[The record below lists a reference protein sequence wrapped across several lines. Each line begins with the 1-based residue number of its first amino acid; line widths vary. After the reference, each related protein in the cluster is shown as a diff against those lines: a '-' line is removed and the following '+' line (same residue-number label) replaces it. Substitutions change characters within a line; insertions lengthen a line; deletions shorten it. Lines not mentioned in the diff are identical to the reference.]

1 MRYPLRGRLVPQP
14 EDRPAM
20 IVRPKLHWFRMIF
33 VWHGSVLPKML
44 PRLGLI
50 MVLGLVAV
58 PVHRLL
64 LSRLAFDLNIQPFT
78 LVGISLAV
86 FLGFRNTV
94 SYERY
99 WEARKLWGQLLNV
112 SRSLARQ
119 ALSATQWP
127 PEGAETR
134 GFVLTLAAFAH
145 ALKHQLRGSDPAAEL
160 KELLPAPSLQGVLA
174 ARYRPVAIL
183 LLLGRQVGD
192 ARRGGQI
199 SEMMA
204 LAMENNLNQLADILG
219 GCERIANTPI
229 PLPYAV
235 LLHRTV
241 YGFCMALPFGLAST
255 VGWLTPLFAVFISY
269 TFIALDAIADEIEE
283 PFGSDPNDLPLNT
296 LTLGIKASLLE
307 LLGDPLPPEPAV
319 PKDYVLL

>member
-1 MRYPLRGRLVPQP
+1 
-14 EDRPAM
+14 M

-33 VWHGSVLPKML
+33 VWRGSVLPKML

-50 MVLGLVAV
+50 LALGLVAV
-58 PVHRLL
+58 PVHRLV

-127 PEGAETR
+127 PDGAETR

-145 ALKHQLRGSDPAAEL
+145 ALKHQLRGSDPAPEL
-160 KELLPAPSLQGVLA
+160 KDLLPAPSLQRVLA

-183 LLLGRQVGD
+183 LLLGQQLGD
-192 ARRGGQI
+192 GRRGGRI

-204 LAMENNLNQLADILG
+204 LAMENNLNQLADVLG
-219 GCERIANTPI
+219 GCERIASTPI

-296 LTLGIKASLLE
+296 LTLGIKSSLLE
-307 LLGDPLPPEPAV
+307 LLGDPLPPLPEIPR
-319 PKDYVLL
+319 DFILL

>member
-1 MRYPLRGRLVPQP
+1 
-14 EDRPAM
+14 M

-33 VWHGSVLPKML
+33 VWRGSVLPKML

-58 PVHRLL
+58 PVHRLV

-127 PEGAETR
+127 PDGAETR
-134 GFVLTLAAFAH
+134 GFVLALAAFAH
-145 ALKHQLRGSDPAAEL
+145 ALKHQLRGSDPAPEL
-160 KELLPAPSLQGVLA
+160 KDLLPAPSLQRVLA
-174 ARYRPVAIL
+174 SRYRPVAIL
-183 LLLGRQVGD
+183 LLLGQQLGD

-204 LAMENNLNQLADILG
+204 LAMEGNLNQLSEVVG
-219 GCERIANTPI
+219 GCERIASTPI
-229 PLPYAV
+229 PMPYAV

-296 LTLGIKASLLE
+296 LTLGIKSSLLE
-307 LLGDPLPPEPAV
+307 LLGDPLPPLPEIPR
-319 PKDYVLL
+319 DFILL